1 MKFMAKA
8 DLIQEWLDGTIPMP
22 PIARLLG
29 IRLTGFDNGMIT
41 MEMNID
47 DRFHN
52 PMNTLHGGVY
62 CDIADASM
70 GFTFYAT
77 LEDDEAFTTQELHIS
92 YLQPMTSG
100 KLIAISKV
108 VHRGARIGYVECDL
122 TNEDGILVARAS
134 STCMVL
140 KLRS

>member
-1 MKFMAKA
+1 MSKA
-8 DLIQEWLDGTIPMP
+8 DSIREYLDGTIPMP
-22 PIARLLG
+22 PIAQLLG
-29 IRLTGFDNGMIT
+29 IKVTGFDNGTIT
-41 MEMNID
+41 MEMDID
-47 DRFHN
+47 DRLHN

-70 GFTFYAT
+70 GFAFYAT
-77 LEDDEAFTTQELHIS
+77 LGDDEAFTTQELHIS

-100 KLIAISKV
+100 KLIATSKV
-108 VHRGARIGYVECDL
+108 VHRGARIGYIECDL
-122 TNEDGILVARAS
+122 TNEDGVLVAKAS